1 MTTLA
6 LAPTLL
12 DPVGGMPT
20 LDELLV
26 DAWEGIAAGRV
37 VQCPVCDRGMRSDPG
52 DQSDSVGAAGS
63 LSGRCSSCES
73 ELS

>member
-1 MTTLA
+1 
-6 LAPTLL
+6 
-12 DPVGGMPT
+12 MPT

-37 VQCPVCDRGMRSDPG
+37 VQCPVCDRGMRSDSRESAEPG
-52 DQSDSVGAAGS
+52 EPGAS
-63 LSGRCSSCES
+63 PSGRCSSCGS

>member
-12 DPVGGMPT
+12 DPVGGLPT

-26 DAWEGIAAGRV
+26 DAWEGLAAGRV
-37 VQCPVCDRGMRSDPG
+37 VQCPACDNGMAPEYGPKLRD
-52 DQSDSVGAAGS
+52 VW
-63 LSGRCSSCES
+63 GRCRGCGS
-73 ELS
+73 EFG